1 MIENTSRPANNST
14 PKFQVSL
21 LDSGSQ
27 LRQTD
32 STQIL
37 YLLANIRP
45 PASARPKNNLPLN
58 ISLVIDRST
67 SMKGERI
74 NKVKAAA
81 GHIIEKLSSQDYISI
96 IAFSDRA
103 DVVVASTQPESPSD
117 LLSRT
122 NGIIPSGGTEIFQG
136 LAAAYKEIRQVDLSK
151 HVNHII
157 LLTDGHTYGDSQLCL
172 ELAEKASQLGIGI
185 SGFGIGS
192 EWNDTFLDALVS
204 LSGGQ
209 SGYIQ
214 EPEQIIHLLR
224 QRIQSLGTVYAHNT
238 RIKLELP
245 PNLAIRQVF
254 KLTPFFQP
262 LKIHN
267 DQIPAGAIEGR
278 IPLGILLELEV
289 TKLPNGSKITL
300 PIKMHADIPTGDP
313 PSVALHI
320 SHDVQINNGTI
331 KRTKPISMPPAVLE
345 AVRMLNL
352 YRMNENIWQD
362 IGDGKSENAVRRMD
376 LLTRRFEE
384 AGMDQLAKNVRQNTR
399 IIQAGDTL
407 SEGDRM
413 EIKYGTRLQLTTTL
427 QSTLEQEGQDQE

>member
-1 MIENTSRPANNST
+1 MNENKPHSASNS
-14 PKFQVSL
+14 PSKIQVSL

-27 LRQTD
+27 LKQTD

-37 YLLANIRP
+37 YLLTDIRP
-45 PASARPKNNLPLN
+45 PAEARPKNNLPLN

-81 GHIIEKLSSQDYISI
+81 SHIIEKLSSKDYISI

-103 DVVVASTQPESPSD
+103 DVVVPSTQPDSASD
-117 LLSRT
+117 LISRT
-122 NGIIPSGGTEIFQG
+122 NGIMPSGGTEIFQG
-136 LAAAYKEIRQVDLSK
+136 LAAAYKEIRKAELNK

-157 LLTDGHTYGDSQLCL
+157 LLTDGHTYGDTDLCL
-172 ELAEKASQLGIGI
+172 ELAEKAAQLGIGI
-185 SGFGIGS
+185 SGFGIGD
-192 EWNDTFLDALVS
+192 EWNDSFLDSLVS

-214 EPEQIIHLLR
+214 EPEQVIHLLR
-224 QRIQSLGTVYAHNT
+224 QRIQSLGAVYAQNT
-238 RIKLELP
+238 RIKFDFPQE
-245 PNLAIRQVF
+245 LAIREVF

-262 LKIHN
+262 LKQN
-267 DQIPAGAIEGR
+267 DNQISAGAIEGR
-278 IPLGILLELEV
+278 IPLNILVEIEV
-289 TKLPNGSKITL
+289 KQIPSGSEIQVPLT
-300 PIKMHADIPTGDP
+300 IQAEIPTADP
-313 PSVALHI
+313 SGVSMRVTHE
-320 SHDVQINNGTI
+320 VQIYSRDTQ
-331 KRTKPISMPPAVLE
+331 RSKPIGMPPTILE

-362 IGDGKSENAVRRMD
+362 IGNDKSNDVVKRMA
-376 LLTRRFEE
+376 LLTKRFEE
-384 AGMDQLAKNVRQNTR
+384 AGMTQLANNIRQNTR
-399 IIQAGDTL
+399 MIQSGNTL

-427 QSTLEQEGQDQE
+427 QSTLEQEGQDSE